1 MMVKENIELVLGTDE
16 QEEARVHAIVT
27 QAIQR
32 KAAVFVGRFL
42 RDMALTK
49 SIVAEWRDSNI
60 MLRQYGHS
68 CFVNAYPPLA
78 DAGRIEIG
86 LDEAEV
92 ALHGGQYDI
101 VLLSQILTAIDE
113 RLLTSSDIARLVQV
127 CPDRVTLILTG
138 RNAPEELVAQCESCQ
153 QEAGR

>member
-1 MMVKENIELVLGTDE
+1 
-16 QEEARVHAIVT
+16 
-27 QAIQR
+27 
-32 KAAVFVGRFL
+32 
-42 RDMALTK
+42 
-49 SIVAEWRDSNI
+49 

-86 LDEAEV
+86 LDEAEA
-92 ALHGGQYDI
+92 ALQSDQYDI

-113 RLLTSSDIARLVQV
+113 HLLTGFDIARLIQV

-138 RNAPEELVAQCESCQ
+138 RNAPQELAAQCESRQ
-153 QEAGR
+153 QEVGQ